1 VLLDGA
7 EKPMTLLAPATY
19 LSVATPDLLQAGVPG
34 RSKFR
39 LTPAGAGWLALLAI
53 LAAVIAARA
62 FDVVPVP
69 ECRTTPTRLAF
80 VPVTEMRATVSAG
93 TPCLV
98 SLRLGSARVQ
108 KLAITLDPQHGVVA
122 PRGRT
127 GVIYRPQSGFRGED
141 TFWFSLDGPSNRNP
155 GAAVVRVGITV
166 K

>member
-1 VLLDGA
+1 MA
-7 EKPMTLLAPATY
+7 REKPMTLLAPATY
-19 LSVATPDLLQAGVPG
+19 PSVAAPDLVQARVSG
-34 RSKFR
+34 RSRSR
-39 LTPAGAGWLALLAI
+39 LTPAGAGYLAMLAI

-62 FDVVPVP
+62 FNLVAVP
-69 ECRTTPTRLAF
+69 ECRTTPARLAF
-80 VPVTEMRATVSAG
+80 VPVTEVKATVSAG

-108 KLAITLDPQHGVVA
+108 KLSITVDPQYGLVA

-141 TFWFSLDGPSNRNP
+141 AFWFSLDGPSNQNP

>member
-1 VLLDGA
+1 
-7 EKPMTLLAPATY
+7 MTLLAPATY
-19 LSVATPDLLQAGVPG
+19 LSVAATDLLQAGVPG
-34 RSKFR
+34 RSKLR

-53 LAAVIAARA
+53 LAAVIVARA
-62 FDVVPVP
+62 FNLVAVP
-69 ECRTTPTRLAF
+69 ECRITPARLAF
-80 VPVTEMRATVSAG
+80 VPVTEVKAMVSAG
-93 TPCLV
+93 SPCLV

-108 KLAITLDPQHGVVA
+108 KLAITVDPQHGVVT

-141 TFWFSLDGPSNRNP
+141 AFWFSLDGPSNQNP